1 MKKEEKVNPW
11 IEATDIIIEKEIF
24 LQEKIGDIRK

>member
-11 IEATDIIIEKEIF
+11 IEAKDIIIEKERF

>member
-11 IEATDIIIEKEIF
+11 IEVKDIIIEKEIF